1 MAPKGKSSRGR
12 GGGQNTRATA
22 AGGGHNS
29 RAVAADPVES
39 TRPAAAGGGETSR
52 RGGHQT
58 SSRGGTRTCELFS
71 FVSFLGASLC
81 SYLLGTR
88 TLVSRTRSYN
98 GFWMREVNAHPELLK
113 LVGTH
118 CHLSSTITKVFMKD
132 KDPDLAAFMSSSPL
146 QQPLVIIPPST
157 QTCTLPTTLPD
168 TTAAAVQPAGLTTGT
183 TPTSPLSNTT
193 SNH

>member
-1 MAPKGKSSRGR
+1 HEAVVGA
-12 GGGQNTRATA
+12 RATA

-29 RAVAADPVES
+29 RAVAVDPVES

-52 RGGHQT
+52 RGGGETSSRGGHRT
-58 SSRGGTRTCELFS
+58 SSRGGTRTC
-71 FVSFLGASLC
+71 LGASLC

-98 GFWMREVNAHPELLK
+98 GFWTREVNAHPKLLK

-146 QQPLVIIPPST
+146 QQPPVIIPPST
-157 QTCTLPTTLPD
+157 QTGTLPTTLPD
-168 TTAAAVQPAGLTTGT
+168 TTAAAVQLAGLTTGT
-183 TPTSPLSNTT
+183 TPTSPLSNTA

>member
-1 MAPKGKSSRGR
+1 MAPKGKSSRGH

-52 RGGHQT
+52 RGGGETSSRGGHQT
-58 SSRGGTRTCELFS
+58 SSRGGTRTC
-71 FVSFLGASLC
+71 LGASLC

-118 CHLSSTITKVFMKD
+118 CHLSSTITKVYLRNMQNGLRFSHS
-132 KDPDLAAFMSSSPL
+132 PDL
-146 QQPLVIIPPST
+146 
-157 QTCTLPTTLPD
+157 D
-168 TTAAAVQPAGLTTGT
+168 
-183 TPTSPLSNTT
+183 
-193 SNH
+193 

>member
-22 AGGGHNS
+22 AGGDHNS

-52 RGGHQT
+52 RGGGETSSRGGHQT
-58 SSRGGTRTCELFS
+58 SSRGGTRTC
-71 FVSFLGASLC
+71 LGEFTSLTAKACWDSLPSKLNHYKGSSC
-81 SYLLGTR
+81 SIHPMFGR
-88 TLVSRTRSYN
+88 LV
-98 GFWMREVNAHPELLK
+98 FE
-113 LVGTH
+113 
-118 CHLSSTITKVFMKD
+118 VFMKD
-132 KDPDLAAFMSSSPL
+132 KDPDLVAFMSSSPL
-146 QQPLVIIPPST
+146 QQPPVIIPPST
-157 QTCTLPTTLPD
+157 QTGTLPD

-183 TPTSPLSNTT
+183 TPTSPLSNTA